1 MRGIIRKVPS
11 FKENMST
18 HSEFIKLLTEKF
30 LNHSN
35 TNLLFCEGIKDGFYG
50 TIPEISNK
58 FESQCFELPC
68 SENASVGMVL
78 GAASYG
84 LNPIICFQRVEF
96 ALLALEQL
104 VNNSSKISYLTSYK
118 RTNPLLLRLVIGRGW
133 GQGPSHSQSLETIFA
148 QIPDINVV
156 LPVFPEDSKL
166 IFETFS
172 KMKSP
177 TICLEHRWI
186 HFNKNSEIKPKVLEP
201 YVIKSG
207 IDLTIVSCGYDVVQS
222 LIISRIFEK
231 YHISIEVINFFCL
244 TPINYKNIYKS
255 IQKTKKLITIDINNV
270 FYGASSEL
278 IAQIYCS
285 GILLDIPP
293 VRLGAKTN
301 FSPSSRHLSDNYFI
315 NLMDITLA
323 VFKVIEVKPIIKER
337 ILNEI
342 KIFNEKLPN
351 DVPNKGF
358 SGPF

>member
-1 MRGIIRKVPS
+1 MFKKNMR
-11 FKENMST
+11 T
-18 HSEFIKLLTEKF
+18 HSEFIKFLTEKF
-30 LNHSN
+30 LNHSK

-58 FESQCFELPC
+58 FDSQCFELPC

-104 VNNSSKISYLTSYK
+104 VNNSSKISYLTNNK

-148 QIPDINVV
+148 QIPNINVV

-166 IFETFS
+166 IFETFPT
-172 KMKSP
+172 MKSP

-186 HFNKNSEIKPKVLEP
+186 HFNKNSEIKPKALEP
-201 YVIKSG
+201 YVIKKG
-207 IDLTIVSCGYDVVQS
+207 NDLTIVSCGYDVVQS
-222 LIISRIFEK
+222 LMVAKIFEK
-231 YHISIEVINFFCL
+231 YQISIEVMNFFCI
-244 TPINYKNIYKS
+244 TPNNYSSIYDSLK
-255 IQKTKKLITIDINNV
+255 KTKKLITIDINNH

-278 IAQIYCS
+278 LAQIYCS
-285 GILLDIPP
+285 GIILDIPP
-293 VRLGAKTN
+293 VRLGAKTK
-301 FSPSSRHLSDNYFI
+301 FSPSSRHLVDNYFI
-315 NLMDITLA
+315 NLKDITLA
-323 VFKVIEVKPIIKER
+323 VFKVIELEAKTKDR
-337 ILNEI
+337 ILREI
-342 KIFNEKLPN
+342 NVIDKKLPN